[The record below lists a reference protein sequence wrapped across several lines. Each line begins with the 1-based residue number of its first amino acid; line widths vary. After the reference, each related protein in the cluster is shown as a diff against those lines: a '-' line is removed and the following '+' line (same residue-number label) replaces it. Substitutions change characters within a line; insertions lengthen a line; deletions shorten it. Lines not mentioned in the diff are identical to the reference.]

1 LPEEAKESFLHTDED
16 TIIKE
21 ADEVEE
27 TVEKASGCPDCGKSH
42 DAPGCDNAYHKSSPE
57 PTVQEVD
64 VDKETART
72 QVTVTVDS
80 ESTQDAP
87 TSNPGSVLM
96 DEDRADTPGE
106 SDNDSLGDTVTH
118 DAEPDTIKDVEADV
132 EEVPEDVG
140 NFSMKTADLETI
152 VKQLQAVVTEN
163 TDLRKQ
169 LVDTESERDELKEN
183 FDVAKGIIERIAD
196 LPIGRKTQFAGAI
209 EDFRAKYPQYDNE
222 FVKMLEK

>member
-1 LPEEAKESFLHTDED
+1 
-16 TIIKE
+16 
-21 ADEVEE
+21 
-27 TVEKASGCPDCGKSH
+27 
-42 DAPGCDNAYHKSSPE
+42 
-57 PTVQEVD
+57 
-64 VDKETART
+64 
-72 QVTVTVDS
+72 
-80 ESTQDAP
+80 
-87 TSNPGSVLM
+87 M